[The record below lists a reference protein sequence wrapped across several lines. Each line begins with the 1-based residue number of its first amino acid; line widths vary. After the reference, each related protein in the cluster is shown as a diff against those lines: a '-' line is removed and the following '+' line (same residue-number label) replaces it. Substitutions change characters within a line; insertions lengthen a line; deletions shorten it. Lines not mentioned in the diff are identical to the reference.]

1 MKYCPYSGELLLDE
15 NAPFCAE
22 CGKQIPERK
31 SQTNDTNPDIIVETE
46 ALEQYQDTHQDKTIP
61 EESEGEPAEFRAC
74 YDGYYDDVVPD
85 DHGNIRTV
93 VDKQLIKKIAVLG
106 ISVILIIGA
115 CIAIMYI
122 L

>member
-1 MKYCPYSGELLLDE
+1 M
-15 NAPFCAE
+15 
-22 CGKQIPERK
+22 
-31 SQTNDTNPDIIVETE
+31 
-46 ALEQYQDTHQDKTIP
+46 EQYQDTHQDKTIP
-61 EESEGEPAEFRAC
+61 EESEGEPAEFCDC